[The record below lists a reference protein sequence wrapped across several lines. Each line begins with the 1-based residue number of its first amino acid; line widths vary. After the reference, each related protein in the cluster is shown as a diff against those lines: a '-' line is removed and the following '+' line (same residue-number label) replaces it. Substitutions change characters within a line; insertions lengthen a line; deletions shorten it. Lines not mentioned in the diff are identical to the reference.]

1 MEILQFAGGVVEI
14 KTEIMTMFA
23 KNVVFGLVPQ

>member
-14 KTEIMTMFA
+14 KIMTMFA
-23 KNVVFGLVPQ
+23 RTLLFGLVPQ

>member
-14 KTEIMTMFA
+14 KIEIMTMFA
-23 KNVVFGLVPQ
+23 KTILGLVPQ

>member
-14 KTEIMTMFA
+14 KIEIMTMFA
-23 KNVVFGLVPQ
+23 KTVLGLVPQ